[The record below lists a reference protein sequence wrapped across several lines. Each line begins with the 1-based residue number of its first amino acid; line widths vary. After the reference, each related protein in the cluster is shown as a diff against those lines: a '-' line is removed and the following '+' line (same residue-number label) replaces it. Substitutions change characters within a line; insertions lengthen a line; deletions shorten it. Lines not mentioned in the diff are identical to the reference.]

1 MDSAT
6 VLQFLNNVSGV
17 GHLVHLGS
25 ALIILQRCPERV
37 KKSVEIHFLNKSLL
51 PYALN
56 LTVNF

>member
-6 VLQFLNNVSGV
+6 VLHFFNNVSGV

-25 ALIILQRCPERV
+25 ALIILQRYPERV
-37 KKSVEIHFLNKSLL
+37 KKSVEISFLNKCLL
-51 PYALN
+51 LYTLN